1 MREAQCVVD
10 EVNNMLEG
18 TGNPMTVVE
27 EHRILAEAIPRGVVD
42 LIRER
47 MPV

>member
-1 MREAQCVVD
+1 LREAQCVVD

-27 EHRILAEAIPRGVVD
+27 EHSVLAEAIPRGVVD
-42 LIRER
+42 DTEER